1 MSMETVATMAKVKD
15 SKAFT
20 YEPDFDNYDGMFVYK
35 NAKTLD
41 RYQELKQEASNVDLY
56 KYDMFVAFSVK
67 DFKEEAKKI
76 RSLKKG
82 EKYVSIGGGIF
93 GTRDGVDKYFDFLKS
108 IDKKIAA
115 ECDPEEVYVYEY
127 NNYESAIAYDGD
139 MNAIKTVASYFG
151 WDVAKK
157 IKRYTAYH
165 SFEEMMGGNK

>member
-1 MSMETVATMAKVKD
+1 MVETVKVKD
-15 SKAFT
+15 VTVESAF
-20 YEPDFDNYDGMFVYK
+20 EFKPDYDHYDGMLSYK
-35 NAKTLD
+35 NAKTID
-41 RYQELKQEASNVDLY
+41 RYVELVNEESNVDIS
-56 KYDMFVAFSVK
+56 KFDMFVAFTVK
-67 DFKEEAKKI
+67 GFKEEAKKI
-76 RSLKKG
+76 RPLKKG

-139 MNAIKTVASYFG
+139 MDAIKTVASYFG

-157 IKRYTAYH
+157 IKRFTAYH